1 MIKYVWILFILLYVP
16 STVLAQDLELAEQY
30 MSNQEY
36 SKALDIYETC
46 VQKDS
51 SEHACIEKA
60 GMAAYYL
67 GQTRKSKEYFHLN
80 EKHPDYFKKACIQL
94 AAIYE
99 SQEHI
104 PKATKYYSILKDSFP
119 DNFLYYRK
127 LGTLYDRANLVE
139 GALGYYTQALEL
151 NPEDLIT
158 IRGMSNILIDNA
170 KHATADSLL
179 QVGLQKDS
187 LHIGLNLLKAKNH
200 YRQKQYPETVEV
212 LEFTDRWTD
221 LNNYYN
227 KMLGYAYLQIDS
239 VDNAIYHLNLSLV
252 NEGNPEFAH
261 YYLGVAYEKKEDVKE
276 AVFHLRKAVDEGTSR
291 NLDLYNRI
299 LGKLLDGEGET
310 KESIKAY
317 EWSYRYNQDPV
328 LLFYLGR
335 ASDKYYKDKNIA
347 IRYYQRY
354 IKSKH
359 ENKEYKDYS
368 KQRVRYLKEYS
379 HQQSASN
386 G

>member
-1 MIKYVWILFILLYVP
+1 MIKYFVIISILLFIP
-16 STVLAQDLELAEQY
+16 PTMGAQDVSQAEKY
-30 MSNQEY
+30 MRNQEY
-36 SKALDIYETC
+36 KKALDIYESC
-46 VQKDS
+46 IDKDS
-51 SEHACIEKA
+51 TEYNCIEKA
-60 GMAAYYL
+60 GMAAYHL
-67 GQTRKSKEYFHLN
+67 GQTRKAKEYFHLN
-80 EKHPDYFKKACIQL
+80 EKHPTYFKKASIQL

-99 SQEHI
+99 SQENI
-104 PKATKYYSILKDSFP
+104 PRATKYYSILKDSFP

-127 LGTLYDRANLVE
+127 LAVLYDRADLVD
-139 GALGYYTQALEL
+139 GALGFYTQALEL
-151 NPEDLIT
+151 NPEDIIT

-170 KHATADSLL
+170 KHAEADSLL
-179 QVGLQKDS
+179 QIGLEKDS

-200 YRQKQYPETVEV
+200 YRQKQYPETVEA
-212 LEFTDRWTD
+212 LEYTDRWTD

-227 KMLGYAYLQIDS
+227 KMLGYSYLQIDS
-239 VDNAIYHLNLSLV
+239 VDQAIYHLSLSLV

-261 YYLGVAYEKKEDVKE
+261 YYLGVAYEKKEDMKE

-299 LGKLLDGEGET
+299 LGKILDDEGES

-317 EWSYRYNQDPV
+317 EWSYRYNPDPV

-354 IKSKH
+354 VKSKH
-359 ENKEYKDYS
+359 VNKKYKDYS
-368 KQRVRYLKEYS
+368 KQRVRYLKELN
-379 HQQSASN
+379 HQQATN
-386 G
+386 NE